1 MYIQVHHYD
10 YEASIEDVS
19 RQSQHVYA
27 SRVTAEPLLAQRL
40 IALFL
45 IVKEHSAGFRRPP
58 ARMAYR
64 RGAEGDRTPDLL
76 VANQTLSQLSYSP
89 GRMLSHSTGIEPVAL
104 APGRHAL
111 PAELQPSGFRP
122 TADAHT

>member
-27 SRVTAEPLLAQRL
+27 PRVTAEPLLAQRL

-45 IVKEHSAGFRRPP
+45 IVKEHTTCFRRSP
-58 ARMAYR
+58 ARRAYR
-64 RGAEGDRTPDLL
+64 RGADRDRTDYLD
-76 VANQTLSQLSYSP
+76 AFGATLS
-89 GRMLSHSTGIEPVAL
+89 R
-104 APGRHAL
+104 
-111 PAELQPSGFRP
+111 
-122 TADAHT
+122 

>member
-27 SRVTAEPLLAQRL
+27 PRVTAEPLLAQRL

-45 IVKEHSAGFRRPP
+45 IVKEHATCLRRSP

-64 RGAEGDRTPDLL
+64 RGADRDRTDNLL
-76 VANQTLSQLSYSP
+76 VANQALSQLSYSP
-89 GRMLSHSTGIEPVAL
+89 VASRI
-104 APGRHAL
+104 ATPETIAGT
-111 PAELQPSGFRP
+111 Q
-122 TADAHT
+122 T